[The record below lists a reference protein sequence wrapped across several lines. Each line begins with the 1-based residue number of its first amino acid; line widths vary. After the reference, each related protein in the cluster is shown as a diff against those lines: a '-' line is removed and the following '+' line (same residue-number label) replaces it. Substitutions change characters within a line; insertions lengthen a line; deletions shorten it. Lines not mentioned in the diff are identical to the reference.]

1 VNTDNPMSMAA
12 PYLLG
17 FLAYQNGDTSAAW
30 KWFQLTVQRAEMK
43 KPQLKWTE
51 EGDIKADP
59 ELRWRALARQS
70 VFGRY
75 WLPLRKYLHTSNLS
89 PVIMEQEYSK
99 LREVLI
105 RKADLPEGRY
115 GS

>member
-1 VNTDNPMSMAA
+1 
-12 PYLLG
+12 
-17 FLAYQNGDTSAAW
+17 LAYQIGDKKEAW
-30 KWFQLTVQRAEMK
+30 KWFQLAVQRAEMK

-51 EGDIKADP
+51 EGDLKADP

-75 WLPLRKYLHTSNLS
+75 WLPLRKYLNAPDLS
-89 PVIMEQEYSK
+89 PAIMEREYGK
-99 LREVLI
+99 LRELLS
-105 RKADLPEGRY
+105 RKAGLPQKRS